1 MFNLTT
7 PENLF
12 IHLYKNTSTNINIGD
27 KMQYIKHESETLF
40 HPAPTIQELLTLFL

>member
-12 IHLYKNTSTNINIGD
+12 IHVHKNISSNINIGD
-27 KMQYIKHESETLF
+27 KIQYLKRAAETLF
-40 HPAPTIQELLTLFL
+40 HPVPTIQELVTLFL